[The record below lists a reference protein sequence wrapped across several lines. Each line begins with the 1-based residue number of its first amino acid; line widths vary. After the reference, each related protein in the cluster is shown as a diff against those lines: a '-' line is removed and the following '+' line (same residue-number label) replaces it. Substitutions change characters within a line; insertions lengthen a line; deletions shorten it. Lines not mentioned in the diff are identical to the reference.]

1 MQKIK
6 KLATK
11 ASGYG
16 VVVEAK
22 TQEVKPFYE
31 KFGFREIQEG
41 GLRLLLPVKSIA

>member
-6 KLATK
+6 KLAAE
-11 ASGYG
+11 ASDYG
-16 VVVEAK
+16 VVVDAK
-22 TQEVKPFYE
+22 TEDVKPFYE